1 MAFKWTWSD
10 GTVEPAHSEPAGP
23 GCWYG
28 ARVNVVKCEW
38 VEPKTEYR
46 WRVTRASGDVTR
58 WECAPLVSVWEFSA
72 ECPDP
77 VVKVE
82 RIEVDA

>member
-46 WRVTRASGDVTR
+46 WRWTHESGLTIDYTQPIPVG
-58 WECAPLVSVWEFSA
+58 PNVWKMA
-72 ECPDP
+72 DDP
-77 VVKVE
+77 IVKVE